1 MEEATTLQKTEVTK
15 VPNLEKKLEAI
26 IEARDLFLASVLKG
40 KKLENGYDTNSYNKQ
55 QESIGLSEGNLLN
68 IGTGGLF
75 ISWDNFFA
83 KLRGDNANTD
93 RNPYAKDWYAAY
105 NGARP
110 VNAKSAETLVPKWE
124 FIVDRKGTEKFTHYL
139 FEGSYLCHQ
148 EVKDTYS
155 RRGYYNEGEGYRGD
169 ILKLNRP
176 LMLFFDG
183 RGLPHLYVFTL
194 PGLAKEVTENP
205 MDENYVIRTDDFD
218 TNYLNNLFLMLGGIY
233 YGAAEN
239 KRSLRRIAKRAG
251 VSTFSSLIAAFE
263 NKKTEAFYKA
273 FLTFNEEYLHLK
285 GELEDKKR
293 FLDKYINLMFF
304 TSKIFRN
311 EKRAHFRLNAKA
323 KAFVPN
329 SLDNEY
335 SFGEMRKYIPTEIF
349 IKGDYAVSSYGRT
362 EGPELGKKEYYPF
375 IKPQIT
381 PTRKKFFED
390 FGKASEENAVEV
402 INRTYE
408 NIQMYETTA
417 KNIAQAGES
426 LNSFAAFIC
435 NAFSSVLFLNISEK

>member
-1 MEEATTLQKTEVTK
+1 MEETTILQATGVKAM
-15 VPNLEKKLEAI
+15 PNLEEKLAAI
-26 IEARDLFLASVLKG
+26 IEARELFLARVLKG

-55 QESIGLSEGNLLN
+55 QENIGLSEGNLLN
-68 IGTGGLF
+68 ISTGGLF

-83 KLRGDNANTD
+83 KLRGDHANAD
-93 RNPYAKDWYAAY
+93 RNPYAKDWYASY
-105 NGARP
+105 NGTRP
-110 VNAKSAETLVPKWE
+110 INPKSAETITPKWE
-124 FIVDRKGTEKFTHYL
+124 LIVDKKSTEKFTHYL
-139 FEGSYLCHQ
+139 FEGSYLCNQ

-155 RRGYYNEGEGYRGD
+155 RRSFYNDGDGYQGD

-183 RGLPHLYVFTL
+183 RGLPHLYIFTL
-194 PGLAKEVTENP
+194 PGLAKEVTENA
-205 MDENYVIRTDDFD
+205 MDENFVIRIDDFD

-251 VSTFSSLIAAFE
+251 SSTFSSLIAALD
-263 NKKTEAFYKA
+263 NKKTEAFYSA
-273 FLTFNEEYLHLK
+273 FLTFNAEYLKLK
-285 GELEDKKR
+285 AELEDKKH

-349 IKGDYAVSSYGRT
+349 IKGDYAISSYGRT
-362 EGPELGKKEYYPF
+362 EGTELGKKEYYSF

-390 FGKASEENAVEV
+390 FGAASEENAAAV
-402 INRTYE
+402 INKTYE
-408 NIQMYETTA
+408 NLQMYETTA
-417 KNIAQAGES
+417 KSIEQLGES
-426 LNSFAAFIC
+426 LNSFANFVC